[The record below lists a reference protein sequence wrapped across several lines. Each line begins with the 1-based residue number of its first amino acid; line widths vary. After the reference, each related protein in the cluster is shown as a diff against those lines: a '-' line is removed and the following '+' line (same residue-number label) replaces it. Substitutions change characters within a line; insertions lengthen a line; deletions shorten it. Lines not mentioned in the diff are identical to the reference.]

1 MARIH
6 VSLAFDEQM
15 VVENLSFAVPD
26 APSVVSVWSLASG
39 MCVALT
45 VKDLQ
50 C

>member
-1 MARIH
+1 MY
-6 VSLAFDEQM
+6 VSLALDEQM
-15 VVENLSFAVPD
+15 VSETFSFAVPD